1 MPDFRRLSTLIKRPF
16 TKKKASEMSS
26 SSTAKAE
33 TKSYSVKIAD
43 NVEGEELNKVKANI
57 EAKVK
62 SAGGTARYS
71 ELIKTYMVEI
81 PVQPAE
87 GMVAISSKD
96 ALASN
101 LGSEGIEFVDE
112 EGTVTTQN

>member
-1 MPDFRRLSTLIKRPF
+1 MPNFRRLSTLIKRPF

-26 SSTAKAE
+26 SSAKSE
-33 TKSYSVKIAD
+33 TKSYSVKISD
-43 NVEGEELNKVKANI
+43 DIEGEKLNEVKANI

-62 SAGGTARYS
+62 SAGGTAKYV

-87 GMVAISSKD
+87 GMVSISSKD

-101 LGSEGIEFVDE
+101 LGSDGIEFVDE
-112 EGTVTTQN
+112 EGIVTTQS

>member
-1 MPDFRRLSTLIKRPF
+1 MPSFRRLSTLIKRPF
-16 TKKKASEMSS
+16 TKKKATEMSS
-26 SSTAKAE
+26 NAKTE

-43 NVEGEELNKVKANI
+43 NIEGEELNKIKANI

-62 SAGGTARYS
+62 SAGGTARYV
-71 ELIKTYMVEI
+71 ELTNMYMVEI

-112 EGTVTTQN
+112 EGTVTTQA